1 MGRTPSTQV
10 NSTGP
15 APATRTL
22 SRAGP
27 GKGKGRARL
36 STARDTV
43 QGMISRLPA
52 RGVGRLLL
60 AATAGIALTAA
71 AAPGR
76 AASPD
81 AGGTDFQLRDSGG
94 AAKEARG
101 AKASRLQ
108 ATKTDAVMKFF
119 VIDKDKGPVKDVVIS
134 LTAPDGKKYYAEE
147 TDAEGYAEVLVPV
160 GQKYE
165 ITYLALGRKDI
176 AASVTVTNEPKQN
189 VRLTLR
195 YQRQAAPPPF
205 ILEGVVFDTAKATLR
220 PESFP
225 KLDLVVEFMAHKK
238 KARVE
243 ISGHTDNVGKPKANK
258 TLSEQRAQACR
269 AYIVGKGI
277 DSSRLEAVGFGAER
291 PTTTNDTEQGRQ
303 RNRRIEAR
311 EL

>member
-1 MGRTPSTQV
+1 
-10 NSTGP
+10 
-15 APATRTL
+15 
-22 SRAGP
+22 
-27 GKGKGRARL
+27 
-36 STARDTV
+36 
-43 QGMISRLPA
+43 MISRRLVPA
-52 RGVGRLLL
+52 AGLLLL
-60 AATAGIALTAA
+60 AATAAFGLATAVPSA
-71 AAPGR
+71 R

-81 AGGTDFQLRDSGG
+81 GGETDFQLRDSGG
-94 AAKEARG
+94 SAKESRG
-101 AKASRLQ
+101 AKASQLQ
-108 ATKTDAVMKFF
+108 ATKTEAVMKFF

-176 AASVTVTNEPKQN
+176 AATVTVTNEPKQN

-195 YQRQAAPPPF
+195 YKRQAAPPPF

-238 KARVE
+238 RARVE

-277 DSSRLEAVGFGAER
+277 AAGRLEAVGFGAER